1 MKKFTKTLALLLTV
15 ALCISLLAGCGS
27 KNEVKETVS
36 AAPSASQGTEAQV
49 PPRQPGKPR
58 RSPLCLTEGPL

>member
-1 MKKFTKTLALLLTV
+1 MKKFTKTLTLLLTV

-36 AAPSASQGTEAQV
+36 AAPSASQGTEAQAPAETTGETKKIALV
-49 PPRQPGKPR
+49 FN
-58 RSPLCLTEGPL
+58 